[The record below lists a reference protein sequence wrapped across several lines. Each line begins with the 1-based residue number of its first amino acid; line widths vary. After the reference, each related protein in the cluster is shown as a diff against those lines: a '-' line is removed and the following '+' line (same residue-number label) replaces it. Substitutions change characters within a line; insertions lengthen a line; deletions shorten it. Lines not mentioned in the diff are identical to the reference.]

1 MGTGTARDGRVRR
14 GARRG
19 LAALVLAGVAVLG
32 GAVLPA
38 PSASA
43 APSATVEIRDLTP
56 PLVSVDPGGEVAFVN
71 RIEPRT
77 VQVGGGGLLPSLVTA
92 QVFTDV
98 TLQTPSG
105 THPLPRD
112 AEHRERFDRTCVFP
126 QCAITYTYRV
136 VVPDTS
142 VAGSLLTRVT
152 TQALGRLP
160 QDQPVTVDGRQT
172 QVQIGVP
179 TPFVVNTLLPLPDLP
194 SVGLPQLPAV
204 DVPLPQPPV
213 PGTPQP
219 EAAPEAP
226 APAAAAPAARG
237 VDGEPYGYDLG
248 GAAAAMAPVGDAVA
262 AAPGLPAASSGG
274 GAAGAPGAGAGGL
287 PGNHDGVPVPVSGD
301 LRGLDGT
308 AIDEE
313 SSTVTADGPP
323 PAVGLPLP
331 ALLAVVALA
340 GATAALVRTHL
351 ALRAPGGRR
360 P

>member
-1 MGTGTARDGRVRR
+1 MTTGTARGRVRR
-14 GARRG
+14 GAPRG

-32 GAVLPA
+32 GAVLLA
-38 PSASA
+38 PTARA

-71 RIEPRT
+71 RIEPKA
-77 VQVGGGGLLPSLVTA
+77 VQVGGGGLLPSLVTV

-126 QCAITYTYRV
+126 QCAVTYTHRV

-142 VAGSLLTRVT
+142 VVGSLLDRVT
-152 TQALGRLP
+152 TQALSRLP
-160 QDQPVTVDGRQT
+160 QNQLVTVDGRQT

-179 TPFVVNTLLPLPDLP
+179 TPFVVTTLLPLPDLA

-204 DVPLPQPPV
+204 DVPLPPPPA
-213 PGTPQP
+213 PGVPQP
-219 EAAPEAP
+219 GAPPEAP
-226 APAAAAPAARG
+226 AAPPAQAPAEY
-237 VDGEPYGYDLG
+237 VDGDPYGYDLG

-262 AAPGLPAASSGG
+262 AAAGLPGTAPTGG
-274 GAAGAPGAGAGGL
+274 GGSGAPVAGAGGV
-287 PGNHDGVPVPVSGD
+287 PGGPDGASVPVFGD
-301 LRGLDGT
+301 LGGLDAA

-313 SSTVTADGPP
+313 SSTVTADGAPTP
-323 PAVGLPLP
+323 TGLPLP

-360 P
+360 S